1 MRANTEKI
9 AIAMV
14 RACIDL
20 EKLATLSGISYPA
33 TRRAVKGCEVKA
45 STLGKICKA
54 LQVDP
59 SELIAKEGE

>member
-1 MRANTEKI
+1 MRANSEKV

-20 EKLATLSGISYPA
+20 EKLADLAKVSYPA
-33 TRRAVKGCEVKA
+33 VKRAVKGCEVKP

>member
-1 MRANTEKI
+1 MRANSEKI
-9 AIAMV
+9 AVAMV

-20 EKLATLSGISYPA
+20 EKLAALANVSYPA
-33 TRRAVKGCEVKA
+33 VKRAVRGCEVKA